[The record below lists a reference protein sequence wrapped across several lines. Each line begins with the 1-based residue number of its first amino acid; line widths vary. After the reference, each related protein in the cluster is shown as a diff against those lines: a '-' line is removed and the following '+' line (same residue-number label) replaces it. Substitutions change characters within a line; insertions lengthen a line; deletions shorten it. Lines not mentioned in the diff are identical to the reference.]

1 MLEQQFIQ
9 FKNYR
14 ENLYTGDNPLTI
26 PANADDNFNHR
37 AIARDLIN
45 GEQYLFTIEDSVRDT
60 GATLKYTVL
69 LYDFNATAV
78 GGKYNLL
85 VGEGHKELVIT
96 VPATGTWSL
105 LIYAGLQ
112 GSTKGIGMTFIDIM
126 VTPKWALTQG
136 SDMALPYCEQHALTF
151 SYQASEQ
158 PIVDIVRPN
167 GDLVAQNIANVYRHT
182 DDGIYVVSTLKPLE
196 EILAPNECF
205 RLCMRTTEGLNYSN
219 LLCYMYMGEE
229 NDYLSSL
236 RYYCHEPQFG
246 FPFGEFWIPAG
257 RVGGRYFS
265 NTVQVALPI
274 HLAAAQYKQ
283 TDKIYENRNG
293 EQIVLYATI
302 QKEYEGETDYIPES
316 WHEKI
321 VTALSCDEVYIND
334 ERVTKSDSYEI
345 DHDNYTYS
353 DCGIRLTRATF
364 KVKTNVIQ
372 RNSNC

>member
-9 FKNYR
+9 FNNYR
-14 ENLYTGDNPLTI
+14 KNLYTGDNPLTI
-26 PANADDNFNHR
+26 PADADNNLNYR
-37 AIARDLIN
+37 VIARNLQN
-45 GEQYLFTIEDSVRDT
+45 GAQYLFTIEESVRDT

-69 LYDFNATAV
+69 LYDFNTSVA
-78 GGKYNLL
+78 GGRYTLL
-85 VGEGHKELVIT
+85 VGEGHKELVIA
-96 VPATGTWSL
+96 VPATGTWNL
-105 LIYAGLQ
+105 LVYAGLQ
-112 GSTKGIGMTFIDIM
+112 GSTKGIGMTFTDIM
-126 VTPKWALTQG
+126 VTQKMVLTQG
-136 SDMALPYCEQHALTF
+136 CEMALPYCDQHSLTF
-151 SYQASEQ
+151 SYQTSES

-167 GDLVAQNIANVYRHT
+167 GDLVAQHIADAYQHT
-182 DDGIYVVSTLKPLE
+182 DDGIYVVSSFQNLND
-196 EILAPNECF
+196 ILAPNECF

-219 LLCYMYMGEE
+219 LLCYMGEGD
-229 NDYLSSL
+229 DYLSSL
-236 RYYCHEPQFG
+236 QYYCHEPQFG
-246 FPFGEFWIPAG
+246 FPFGKFWIPAG
-257 RVGGRYFS
+257 HWSGIYFS

-321 VTALSCDEVYIND
+321 VTALSCDEVYINK

>member
-14 ENLYTGDNPLTI
+14 KNLYTGDNPLTI
-26 PANADDNFNHR
+26 PANADNNFNHR
-37 AIARDLIN
+37 AIASDLIN
-45 GEQYLFTIEDSVRDT
+45 GEQYLFTIEDSVRDA

-69 LYDFNATAV
+69 LYDYNAPAA
-78 GGKYNLL
+78 GRKYNLL
-85 VGEGHKELVIT
+85 VGKGHKELVIT

-105 LIYAGLQ
+105 LIYAGLH
-112 GSTKGIGMTFIDIM
+112 GSTKGIGMTFSDIM

-136 SDMALPYCEQHALTF
+136 SDMALPYCDQQTLTF

-158 PIVDIVRPN
+158 PMVDIVRPN
-167 GDLVAQNIANVYRHT
+167 GDLVAQNIANAYLHK
-182 DDGIYVVSTLKPLE
+182 DDGIYVVRSFRSLND
-196 EILAPNECF
+196 ILAPNECF
-205 RLCMRTTEGLNYSN
+205 RLCMRTSDGLNYSN
-219 LLCYMYMGEE
+219 LLCYMGEE

-236 RYYCHEPQFG
+236 QYYCYEPQFG

-257 RVGGRYFS
+257 RIAGRYFP

-321 VTALSCDEVYIND
+321 VTALSCDNVYIND